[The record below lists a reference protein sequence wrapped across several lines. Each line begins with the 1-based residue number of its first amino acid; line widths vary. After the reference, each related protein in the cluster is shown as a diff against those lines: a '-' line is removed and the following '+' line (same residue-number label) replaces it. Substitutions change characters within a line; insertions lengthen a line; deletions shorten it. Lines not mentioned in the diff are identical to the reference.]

1 MTNFKDGYQ
10 VFNATNEN
18 TLNEIINKVK
28 ELFIKNFDIDE
39 RDRDI
44 FNDFHKILPK
54 ISSAELNEK
63 ELRLLKNLTKV

>member
-28 ELFIKNFDIDE
+28 ELFIKNFGINDIKKG
-39 RDRDI
+39 RSSNLPVDI
-44 FNDFHKILPK
+44 
-54 ISSAELNEK
+54 
-63 ELRLLKNLTKV
+63 LLCH